1 MGGHE
6 IIGYNHTGKN
16 IPPQEISL
24 ARRRTADQ
32 LSTEE
37 LRQLLIERRREEHE
51 ARLEAYRRTG
61 RVIRVDEPRAAGI
74 SPTQE
79 EDELTGLEI
88 TPARRRRNRRK
99 SGLDTFLFAVEIVA
113 IVGLLFI
120 FFNGVSLIRD
130 LNREVASALQ
140 QPTVTPTPLITA
152 VVLPSGHKPPVAGQE
167 VQPNTAEIPE
177 HLRPL
182 MQSYANLPV
191 PTAGPQQATRM
202 QIPTIN
208 VDAPVVQGDG
218 WEQLKKGIGQHI
230 GSADPGNKGNLVVS
244 AHNDVFGQLFKDLDQ
259 LKPGDTVVVFT
270 ADRSFTY
277 VVSGTRVVDPTE
289 VSVMDATEN
298 ASLTLISCYP
308 YLVDNKRIV
317 VTAVLKDS

>member
-1 MGGHE
+1 
-6 IIGYNHTGKN
+6 
-16 IPPQEISL
+16 
-24 ARRRTADQ
+24 
-32 LSTEE
+32 
-37 LRQLLIERRREEHE
+37 
-51 ARLEAYRRTG
+51 
-61 RVIRVDEPRAAGI
+61 
-74 SPTQE
+74 
-79 EDELTGLEI
+79 
-88 TPARRRRNRRK
+88 
-99 SGLDTFLFAVEIVA
+99 
-113 IVGLLFI
+113 
-120 FFNGVSLIRD
+120 
-130 LNREVASALQ
+130 
-140 QPTVTPTPLITA
+140 
-152 VVLPSGHKPPVAGQE
+152 

-317 VTAVLKDS
+317 VTAVLKES

>member
-1 MGGHE
+1 M
-6 IIGYNHTGKN
+6 
-16 IPPQEISL
+16 
-24 ARRRTADQ
+24 
-32 LSTEE
+32 
-37 LRQLLIERRREEHE
+37 IERRREEHE

-61 RVIRVDEPRAAGI
+61 RVIRVEDTHTAAP
-74 SPTQE
+74 SSAPVE
-79 EDELTGLEI
+79 EDLTGLEI
-88 TPARRRRNRRK
+88 SPARRRRSRRK
-99 SGLDTFLFAVEIVA
+99 SGLDSFLFVVEIVA
-113 IVGLLFI
+113 ILGLLFI
-120 FFNGVSLIRD
+120 FFNGVSLIRN

-152 VVLPSGHKPPVAGQE
+152 VVLPGGHKPPVAGQD
-167 VQPNTAEIPE
+167 VQPNDAEIPE

-202 QIPTIN
+202 QIPAIN
-208 VDAPVVQGDG
+208 IDAPVVQGDG

-230 GSADPGNKGNLVVS
+230 GSADPGSKGNLVVS

-259 LKPGDTVVVFT
+259 LKTGDSVVVFT
-270 ADRSFTY
+270 AERSFTY
-277 VVSGTRVVDPTE
+277 VVTGTRVVDPTE
-289 VSVMDATEN
+289 VSVMDPTEN

-317 VTAVLKDS
+317 VTAVLKES